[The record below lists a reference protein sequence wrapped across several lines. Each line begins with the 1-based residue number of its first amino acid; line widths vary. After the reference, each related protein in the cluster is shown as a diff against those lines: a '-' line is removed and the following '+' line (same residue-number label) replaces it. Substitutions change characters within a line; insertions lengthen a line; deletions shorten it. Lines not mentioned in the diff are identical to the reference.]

1 MTEKPTHAE
10 REVQRARADLS
21 ETLDALKE
29 KLSFGELFEEAS
41 SRFMS
46 GDGAQFIR
54 NLARQAR
61 ENPMPAVLA
70 GASLLWMMLG
80 KQRERRPTHERQP
93 TYGMGNG
100 PGMRTAAESAQ
111 ETGEGTLERARS
123 AVSSA
128 GGAVRSAA
136 ETVGDVM
143 GSVGHTVGHTMS
155 SAKEAARSATGTAA
169 GLMHSVRETAQ
180 SAAEGAQHMR
190 QRTTR
195 SFSEIVEQQPLV
207 LGAIGLALG
216 ALVGAMLPRTRM
228 EDEYLGEA
236 RDQLRETI
244 SEQSGQLY
252 ERGRVTAT
260 EVYRAAAEE
269 ARAQGL
275 LPEGGGG
282 QTLVEKAE
290 EVIAKAG
297 EKAREVAERE
307 LGGDEPAGSRGD
319 ESRIAQ
325 GTPGGTREQTAS
337 PETTGTKAP
346 ETIRPG
352 QPVMPDRG
360 R

>member
-1 MTEKPTHAE
+1 MTENPTQAE

-21 ETLDALKE
+21 ETLEALKG
-29 KLSFGELFEEAS
+29 KLSFGELFEEVS
-41 SRFMS
+41 GRFMA
-46 GDGAQFIR
+46 GDAGEFVR

-61 ENPMPAVLA
+61 ENPMPVVLA

-80 KQRERRPTHERQP
+80 KQRDHRPAHEHQPTSGHQP
-93 TYGMGNG
+93 TYAMGNG
-100 PGMRTAAESAQ
+100 SGMRTAMESAQ
-111 ETGEGTLERARS
+111 ETGEGVLERARS

-128 GGAVRSAA
+128 RSTVRSVA
-136 ETVGDVM
+136 ETVGEVAET
-143 GSVGHTVGHTMS
+143 VGHTVGQTVS
-155 SAKEAARSATGTAA
+155 SAKEAAHSAGGSAA
-169 GLMHSVRETAQ
+169 GLMHTVKETAH
-180 SAAEGAQHMR
+180 SAAEGARHMQ

-195 SFSEIVEQQPLV
+195 SFSEIIEQQPLV
-207 LGAIGLALG
+207 LGAIGLAVG

-236 RDQLRETI
+236 RDQIRETI
-244 SEQSGQLY
+244 SEQSAQLY

-275 LPEGGGG
+275 LPEGGSG

-307 LGGDEPAGSRGD
+307 MGVE
-319 ESRIAQ
+319 ESKHM
-325 GTPGGTREQTAS
+325 AS
-337 PETTGTKAP
+337 PQTGPQNPGTMG
-346 ETIRPG
+346 PG
-352 QPVMPDRG
+352 QPIIPERG